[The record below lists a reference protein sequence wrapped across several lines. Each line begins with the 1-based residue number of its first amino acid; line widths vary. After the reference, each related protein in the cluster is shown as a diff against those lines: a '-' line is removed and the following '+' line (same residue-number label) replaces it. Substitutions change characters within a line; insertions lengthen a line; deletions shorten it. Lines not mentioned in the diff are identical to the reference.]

1 MISMDANSQ
10 NSRAL
15 IPREKFA
22 PLTEAL
28 KVDRGPLKVTQQQ
41 RAFIQ
46 AVCASPEMHNVPPER
61 FFVSCKFALN
71 AAADALK
78 LPLGRERD
86 ELTSRLFSVCVEE
99 FFNGDGEADG
109 PPSQDRVELPVRR
122 RVIQSAAKPRDEDC
136 RGAR

>member
-10 NSRAL
+10 NARGL

-22 PLTEAL
+22 PLVEAL
-28 KVDRGPLKVTQQQ
+28 KVDRGPLKVTPEQ

-46 AVCASPEMHNVPPER
+46 AVCLSPEMRSVPPER

-71 AAADALK
+71 AAADALS

-86 ELTSRLFSVCVEE
+86 ELMARLFSVCVEE
-99 FFNGDGEADG
+99 FFEGDGNTESR
-109 PPSQDRVELPVRR
+109 PSKDRVELPARR
-122 RVIQSAAKPRDEDC
+122 RVIQSAARPRDEDC